1 MCQTCWR
8 PAMARLARIV
18 IPGLP
23 HHVTARGNRREP
35 IFFEDG
41 DRDIYADILAEQM
54 RKAAVEVWAYGL
66 MPNHVH
72 PILCP
77 AREDGLALALGA
89 AGRPGR
95 GLALVQRPR
104 PSGGARP

>member
-1 MCQTCWR
+1 
-8 PAMARLARIV
+8 MARLARIV
-18 IPGLP
+18 VPGLP

-41 DRDIYADILAEQM
+41 DRDIHADILAEQM